1 MDATRPRRIALYL
14 ATGHAYAEQLI
25 EGAVRYRLE
34 HGGVLLR
41 DFRFGDVAS
50 RMPRRPPRWGGW
62 GPEGVLCNIGAFPQ
76 LAKWLKTS
84 GVPIVNTSTDHPHE
98 VLPCVHGA
106 GAGRLAAEYLLSLGL
121 KHFAFV
127 GHKRRLGS
135 RRLRESF
142 GRSLST
148 EGHDLLWHDLKTAP
162 LGGLDLVEE
171 TAAAEPGIATFI
183 REAPKPLGVF
193 ALDDDFARVVCRVCR
208 KLELAIPQDV
218 AVLGVED
225 SIEARVSDPPLSTIK
240 PPGEE
245 VGYAAME
252 LLDSLI
258 AGQKPPSEAIV
269 IPTTKLIER
278 DSTRLRPPADLV
290 MREAMR
296 LIEEEAC
303 RAVRVEDVAIVL
315 GISRST
321 LQHRFVEQF
330 GQTPGEAINTV
341 RVRRAKQLLVDTD
354 LTITGIAGMVGFAR
368 SSIFG
373 EFFKRHTGQTPSSY
387 RKSQR

>member
-1 MDATRPRRIALYL
+1 MNETRPRRIALYL

-50 RMPRRPPRWGGW
+50 RMPRRAPRWSGW
-62 GPEGVLCNIGAFPQ
+62 GPDGILCNIGAFPQ
-76 LAKWLKTS
+76 VVKWLKKS
-84 GVPIVNTSTDHPHE
+84 GVPIVNTTTDHPHE
-98 VLPCVHGA
+98 VLPCVHGV
-106 GAGRLAAEYLLSLGL
+106 GAGQLAAEYLRSLGL

-127 GHKRRLGS
+127 GHEGRLGS
-135 RRLRESF
+135 KVLRESF
-142 GRSLST
+142 RRGLSDC
-148 EGHDLLWHDLKTAP
+148 GDDLLWHDLKTAP
-162 LGGLDLVEE
+162 SAGLESLEE
-171 TAAAEPGIATFI
+171 TAAAEPGMAAFI

-208 KLELAIPQDV
+208 ELGLAVPQDV

-225 SIEARVSDPPLSTIK
+225 SIEARVSDPPLSTIR

-252 LLDSLI
+252 LLVSLI
-258 AGQKPPSEAIV
+258 AGQKPPPEAIV
-269 IPTTKLIER
+269 VPTTKLIER

-315 GISRST
+315 NISRST

-330 GQTPGEAINTV
+330 GQTPGEAINAV
-341 RVRRAKQLLVDTD
+341 RLRRAKHLLAETD

-373 EFFKRHTGQTPSSY
+373 EFFKRHTGQTPSAY